1 MENKEKIRISDI
13 IPQEEIRKWENGDVV
28 LISAPCGAGKSY
40 FIKNVLYEYA
50 KSIGK
55 KILMLIHR
63 SACVNQFSIEI
74 ENAGK
79 SDIIDIRTYQSIEFA
94 LTNGNY
100 GVFSKDY
107 AFVVSDEFH
116 YFVEDSGFNCLTDL
130 SFNAIVKY
138 PNAVKIFM
146 SATGDVMEHMM
157 EKSVYRKSKMYH
169 YSAQADFS
177 HIASLNYFFQ
187 NETMRTLAYRLKK
200 KGQKAIFFCQG
211 VEQAHSLYN
220 EFRDCSIF
228 LCGKNSASGK
238 KFYADVN
245 EEKIKEMLENQRFE
259 EQFLFCTSCF
269 DAGANIV
276 DPELHIIVVD
286 MVNISSLIQCVGRK
300 RSQSADDKIHLFIKG
315 ISNKQIGGLISKR
328 RSGLQRADFLMQN
341 DTRTYV
347 EKYGRDNFDK
357 FHGSLI
363 YDKPMSK
370 RNKNTCTKLVNMMI
384 YNKYKLDI
392 QVFEEILK
400 VGYTNYIG
408 NIFQFGGSF
417 ERRYMYFDEGDL
429 SDYLGILADSNVVML
444 TAANRKPL
452 IERLNVKHNG
462 KLLKSKNSLN
472 AALTEKRYNFRIEEF
487 ETSKMVDGKK
497 KNFKSAWRIV
507 RQ

>member
-1 MENKEKIRISDI
+1 MENKEKIRVSDV

-50 KSIGK
+50 KGIGK

-116 YFVEDSGFNCLTDL
+116 YFVEDSGFNCFTDL

-187 NETMRTLAYRLKK
+187 SETMRTLAYRLKK
-200 KGQKAIFFCQG
+200 ANKKAIFFCQSI
-211 VEQAHSLYN
+211 EEAHSLYN

-228 LCGKNSASGK
+228 LCGKNSANGK
-238 KFYADVN
+238 KYYADVN
-245 EEKIKEMLENQRFE
+245 EEKIKEMLEKQRFE

-276 DPELHIIVVD
+276 DPELHIIVAD
-286 MVNISSLIQCVGRK
+286 MTNISSLIQCVGRK
-300 RSQSADDKIHLFIKG
+300 RSQGADDKIHLFIKG
-315 ISNKQIGGLISKR
+315 ISNKQIGGLISKDDFKHR
-328 RSGLQRADFLMQN
+328 YEIAEILNVLEKHDIRNLIQNNAVAQLNFIDFLRKKYHLVY
-341 DTRTYV
+341 DTKEQSMRYPAEKELL
-347 EKYGRDNFDK
+347 EKYCREYG
-357 FHGSLI
+357 
-363 YDKPMSK
+363 
-370 RNKNTCTKLVNMMI
+370 
-384 YNKYKLDI
+384 DI
-392 QVFEEILK
+392 SQQRF
-400 VGYTNYIG
+400 
-408 NIFQFGGSF
+408 S
-417 ERRYMYFDEGDL
+417 
-429 SDYLGILADSNVVML
+429 AML
-444 TAANRKPL
+444 MKHTRK
-452 IERLNVKHNG
+452 
-462 KLLKSKNSLN
+462 
-472 AALTEKRYNFRIEEF
+472 
-487 ETSKMVDGKK
+487 
-497 KNFKSAWRIV
+497 
-507 RQ
+507 